1 LEYVHTKQTT
11 CSLLILTTD
20 RPFRNRFFEKYGGNF
35 QEIKDVTD
43 LDININFDDS
53 WNVRFLQRLA
63 DDGPWSNFETFKLA
77 YEAEQ
82 HEQIPDFQ
90 GLLAPRYLPALQ
102 PYEHQLEAAQTV
114 IEKMNGKA
122 ILADEVGLGKT
133 IEAGLILKEYMI
145 RGLVKKALIL
155 VPASLVSQWAIELN
169 SKFYIPAIPQK
180 KAYVWEQCDVVV
192 ASIDT
197 AKRQPH
203 REIVLAQPYDMVI
216 IDEAHKLKNP
226 KTKNYEFIR
235 LLKKKFCL
243 LLTAT
248 PVQNKLEEIFNLVS
262 LLKPG
267 HLGNIESFKQ
277 QYRANNRSTK
287 NDEQLRALIQKVM
300 VRNRREETGIEWT
313 KRVVNTVPITFSQSE
328 RNFYE
333 KLESLH
339 GTINHFTLLTLK
351 RELCSSRE
359 AVFVTLKNMIDKYEQ
374 EGKETGAIV
383 ELLNDAT
390 AVDGH
395 AKAEK
400 ALELIQKIDDKVIIF
415 TEYRATQLYL
425 QWFLKQHGITSVPFR
440 GGFKRGKKDWMRE
453 LFQKHAQVLIAT
465 EAGGEGINLQFCHH
479 IINYDLPW
487 NPMRVEQ
494 RIGRLHRL
502 GQEHD
507 VRIYNFAVQ
516 HTVEQHILEL
526 LYEKIHLFESVIG
539 ELDDIL
545 ARIDLPEIEE
555 YVQSVMAQSTSD
567 GEMKIKFDHLAAIMT
582 DAQEELRAEKGKE
595 DDDHETA

>member
-1 LEYVHTKQTT
+1 M
-11 CSLLILTTD
+11 
-20 RPFRNRFFEKYGGNF
+20 
-35 QEIKDVTD
+35 
-43 LDININFDDS
+43 DININFDDS

-277 QYRANNRSTK
+277 QYRANNRSAK
-287 NDEQLRALIQKVM
+287 NDEQLRALMQKVM

-374 EGKETGAIV
+374 EEKETGAIV
-383 ELLNDAT
+383 ELLNEAT

-595 DDDHETA
+595 DDGHETA